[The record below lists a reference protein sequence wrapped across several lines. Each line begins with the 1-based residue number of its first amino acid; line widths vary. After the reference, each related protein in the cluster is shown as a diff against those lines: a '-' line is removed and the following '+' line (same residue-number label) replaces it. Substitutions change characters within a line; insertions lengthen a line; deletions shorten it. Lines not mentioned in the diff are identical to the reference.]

1 MAEVKRMYRLFF
13 RRIGADAWNAGTEF
27 RDEQLTPDA
36 RALLEERYARYG
48 LEMNLEKVPDH
59 EGEER

>member
-1 MAEVKRMYRLFF
+1 MYRLFF

-36 RALLEERYARYG
+36 RDLLADRYAREG
-48 LEMNLEKVPDH
+48 LEMKLERVPDK